1 MKLSTSI
8 CRMGRFGR
16 CIGLALGLAWSGQVV
31 TQAAEIAPVTVRVQN
46 FPTLDDNPVVD
57 TYDPAQGP
65 YGGSNVGPAP
75 TFETGMAMPNL
86 VEPTGLGPAVGEV
99 LYDGHG
105 NSTITGNI
113 HCGKF
118 LVRTHHVIHI
128 SGDVTILVEEEFK
141 VENHARIELMPGA
154 SLRIFVKKDATV
166 QDQAAVN
173 PDTTNPFAV
182 TIYNL
187 GVKPFMVQNQSTVC
201 AKMFSPDTFLQV
213 QDGSDFYGHFM
224 GQSLFLKNAAG
235 GHFSGPG
242 TFLEPLYD

>member
-1 MKLSTSI
+1 MKTGASHRFDGRVWGFYCLAVVLCTLGSGVAFAGQIALLAVPVVSPPVLLNLS
-8 CRMGRFGR
+8 F
-16 CIGLALGLAWSGQVV
+16 
-31 TQAAEIAPVTVRVQN
+31 
-46 FPTLDDNPVVD
+46 VD

-118 LVRTHHVIHI
+118 LVRTHHVVHI
-128 SGDVTILVEEEFK
+128 SGAVTILVEEEFK

-154 SLRIFVKKDATV
+154 SLRIFVKKDAAV

-187 GVKPFMVQNQSTVC
+187 GVKPFIVQNNSNVC
-201 AKMFSPDTFLQV
+201 AKMFSPDAILQV
-213 QDGSDFYGHFM
+213 QDTSDFYGSFV
-224 GQSLFLKNAAG
+224 GQSLFLKNIAG
-235 GHFSGPG
+235 AHFSGPG
-242 TFLEPLYD
+242 TFLAPLYD